1 MNRNVFSKIKTFN
14 TEVETAT
21 ISPWNFRGFYVN
33 KYWAETKYSDT
44 TNGDE
49 KTQAIVMGSKENGLE
64 VNAEQIKNMYAE
76 ASSPK
81 CWKKSYKI
89 HSQQML
95 SKYGKV

>member
-1 MNRNVFSKIKTFN
+1 
-14 TEVETAT
+14 
-21 ISPWNFRGFYVN
+21 
-33 KYWAETKYSDT
+33 
-44 TNGDE
+44 
-49 KTQAIVMGSKENGLE
+49 MGSKENGLE